1 MFQVITNAL
10 FNGWKD
16 FSWHLPVSF
25 PASWAHVKIVSTLLA
40 INIDVALSYIILES
54 NPKVSDRVFIP
65 EYIAVAVDALSG
77 VCSLTL
83 KVCKGWKTDIYQ
95 NM

>member
-1 MFQVITNAL
+1 M
-10 FNGWKD
+10 
-16 FSWHLPVSF
+16 
-25 PASWAHVKIVSTLLA
+25 
-40 INIDVALSYIILES
+40 DVALSYIILES

-83 KVCKGWKTDIYQ
+83 KVCKG
-95 NM
+95 